1 MKYLKTLLAAAMV
14 LAVTLTTGEARADSN
29 SEDRKSTR
37 IAEVNPDLPEALLET
52 LPSSILDEDIWVD
65 PTLPPGTPFVEIT
78 PGGDLRAALGQS
90 AKQQREAN
98 ELLSDKRLMARC
110 TTGIVLPA
118 SVRNKRIEST
128 CPAVIGWNNEATV
141 TYTVVKR
148 CNACYPLTY
157 KARGYTRKRVNIA
170 RPPLKP
176 QYIDKYTESWHAP
189 ALAGSRVTVPWG
201 KVAAK
206 PAIIATNT
214 GVINGWSGFFYY

>member
-14 LAVTLTTGEARADSN
+14 LAVTFTTGEARADSN

-78 PGGDLRAALGQS
+78 PGGDLRAAPGQS

-141 TYTVVKR
+141 THSREALQRLLSLDLQGQRLHQEAGEHRTPS
-148 CNACYPLTY
+148 A
-157 KARGYTRKRVNIA
+157 
-170 RPPLKP
+170 
-176 QYIDKYTESWHAP
+176 EAP
-189 ALAGSRVTVPWG
+189 VHRQVH
-201 KVAAK
+201 
-206 PAIIATNT
+206 
-214 GVINGWSGFFYY
+214 